1 MKANSTQQEILLI
14 TGTSFASRQYSDKE
28 DNSKLNDTE
37 RLENACWNGLL
48 PDMLPEIFEQP
59 AAAKKLYLWEI
70 RETESFI
77 EVEMGEYPEPRD
89 NYLSLDPYAFLSAQ
103 TYN

>member
-1 MKANSTQQEILLI
+1 MKTNSTQQEILLI
-14 TGTSFASRQYSDKE
+14 TGTSFSSRQCCDK
-28 DNSKLNDTE
+28 DDTSKFNE
-37 RLENACWNGLL
+37 REKLENACWNGLL

-59 AAAKKLYLWEI
+59 SAAKKLYLWEI